1 MNALSSFHFIRPG
14 WLLALLPL
22 VLLLIWMWRQ
32 RLFSRSWQAVID
44 ARLLPH
50 LLIGE
55 AGDQQR
61 WPLLVFALCGVLTIL
76 ALAGPS
82 WQKLPQ
88 PVFKKQSALIVALD
102 LSRSMDAAD
111 IKPSRLARARFKIA
125 DLLKLRREG
134 QTGLIVYAA
143 DAFTVTPLT
152 DDAATI
158 ASLVPTLDTAMMPAQ
173 GSRPDRAL
181 ALARELFTHAGIRHG
196 NVLLITDAIDE
207 QYRSALSDSATAGY
221 PVSILGIGSRD
232 GAPVPA
238 GNGGFI
244 KDRSGAIV
252 IAKQNPEQLR
262 QAALNGGGVYNAMTV
277 DDQDIRRIAAQV
289 DGPDLNDEL
298 KQTELKSDVWREQGP
313 WLLLLVIPLAALAF
327 RRGYLILLVF
337 ICMPYAPRAEAF
349 DWSTL
354 WQNDNQRA
362 AQKLQQ
368 QQPEQ
373 AAELFDD
380 PQWKS
385 AAHYRA
391 GDYQQS
397 IDALKG
403 MDSAEAEYNRGN
415 ALAKMGRFEQ
425 ALQAYDKALD
435 KDPNNAD
442 ARFNK
447 QQVEQ
452 WLQQQSQQEQDQ
464 QQNSAQDQ
472 QQSSDSSAESEQQ
485 NAQQNS
491 PQNSS
496 SDKQSQ
502 NAQSSSS
509 QQQGEQQDQQQS
521 NANADRQSQDQ
532 SAQQNRQQ
540 QDDEQT
546 DAERQAATQRP
557 ESDTGDQDTD
567 RQNPSVDSEQQ
578 QTVSQQKVQQW
589 LRKIP
594 DDPSG
599 LLRRKFEYQYK
610 RRAQQDHENE
620 AW

>member
-22 VLLLIWMWRQ
+22 LLLLFWMWRQ

-44 ARLLPH
+44 AQLLPH
-50 LLIGE
+50 LLIGD
-55 AGDQQR
+55 AGGQQR
-61 WPLLVFALCGVLTIL
+61 WPLLVFALCGVLTII

-88 PVFKKQSALIVALD
+88 PVYKKQSALIIALD

-158 ASLVPTLDTAMMPAQ
+158 ASLVPTLDTRMMPAQ

-181 ALARELFTHAGIRHG
+181 ALARELFTHAGIRDG
-196 NVLLITDAIDE
+196 NVLLITDTVDPRYLA
-207 QYRSALSDSATAGY
+207 ALTDSARAGY

-238 GNGGFI
+238 ANGGFI
-244 KDRSGAIV
+244 KDSSGAIV
-252 IAKQNPEQLR
+252 IAKQNPQQLR
-262 QAALNGGGVYNAMTV
+262 QAALNGGGAYSAMTI
-277 DDQDIRRIAAQV
+277 DDQDIRGIAARV
-289 DGPDLNDEL
+289 DGPDLDGKL

-327 RRGYLILLVF
+327 RRGYLVLLVF
-337 ICMPYAPRAEAF
+337 ICMPYAPRAQAF
-349 DWSTL
+349 DWNAL

-362 AQKLQQ
+362 AQKLHQ

-403 MDSAEAEYNRGN
+403 MESVDADYNRGN
-415 ALAKMGRFEQ
+415 ALAKMGQYEQ
-425 ALQAYDKALD
+425 ALQAYDRALD
-435 KDPNNAD
+435 KDPNNED

-447 QQVEQ
+447 QQIEQ
-452 WLQQQSQQEQDQ
+452 WLQQQQEQQQEQQQSQQNQPQDQ
-464 QQNSAQDQ
+464 QQ
-472 QQSSDSSAESEQQ
+472 QSSGSSADSEQQ
-485 NAQQNS
+485 NPQSNEQDQNT
-491 PQNSS
+491 Q
-496 SDKQSQ
+496 
-502 NAQSSSS
+502 SSS
-509 QQQGEQQDQQQS
+509 QQQGEQQNQQPS
-521 NANADRQSQDQ
+521 PADADRQSQDQ
-532 SAQQNRQQ
+532 SAQQNQQQ
-540 QDDEQT
+540 QDDQQS
-546 DAERQAATQRP
+546 DAEQQAAVQQR
-557 ESDTGDQDTD
+557 ESNADDQDKD
-567 RQNPSVDSEQQ
+567 QQNRGIDSEQQ
-578 QTVSQQKVQQW
+578 QSVSQQKVEQW